1 MSKVKM
7 DAETLSQN
15 LQQFCGSEQ
24 YYKHWLGILYTDGI
38 KYLAENAQCFWLL
51 DAIAS
56 HQPRVRRKHSL
67 TEFQLWF
74 LHVGNKHEFIKPRSL
89 RGGTPSPNAAVLTC
103 WEDSPTPETKPVI
116 IQQIPFTD
124 FPLPEI
130 KLYLQDKVLL
140 LPEEN

>member
-15 LQQFCGSEQ
+15 LQQFCGTEQ

-38 KYLAENAQCFWLL
+38 KYLAENAQCFWLI

-56 HQPRVRRKHSL
+56 HQPRANRIHRL

-74 LHVGNKHEFIKPRSL
+74 LHVGKEHEFIKPR
-89 RGGTPSPNAAVLTC
+89 GNNAAVLTC
-103 WEDSPTPETKPVI
+103 WEDKPTLGTQPAI
-116 IQQIPFTD
+116 IQQIPVTD

-140 LPEEN
+140 LPDEN

>member
-1 MSKVKM
+1 MANAMM

-24 YYKHWLGILYTDGI
+24 YYKHWLGFCYTDAI

-51 DAIAS
+51 DAIGS
-56 HQPRVRRKHSL
+56 HQPRANRIHRL

-74 LHVGNKHEFIKPRSL
+74 LHVGNAHEFIKPR
-89 RGGTPSPNAAVLTC
+89 GDNAAVLTC
-103 WEDSPTPETKPVI
+103 WEDTPTADTQPAI

-130 KLYLQDKVLL
+130 KLYMQEKMLL
-140 LPEEN
+140 LPSEN